1 MAVDSIEAALIVLD
15 PTENRVHQFNDAAL
29 KLTALSG
36 YQLGNMKASSLFP
49 NQLAELTGF
58 TLGCLALRGAWSSDF
73 SIACADGMTRPVE
86 IFAST
91 FHAGERRFVVLACF
105 DLRATQARRAKAEV
119 DQFYR
124 SGLPQEKRFDAVFR
138 QLERGNQ
145 LILNAAGEGIYGVN
159 ANGTTTFLNPAAERM
174 LGWRAEELIGRL
186 AHAHVHHSREDGSTY
201 PTKACPI
208 YAAFRDGRVRRVD
221 NEVFWRKDGSC
232 FPVEYTSTPIQ
243 EKGRLLGAVVVFR
256 DVSAQRKAQA
266 DLLKALSQVEALK
279 KRLELENAYL
289 QDELRGASTH
299 KEIVGNSSAVRNI
312 LRQIELVAP
321 TTAAV
326 LITGESRHRQG
337 ADCARHT

>member
-15 PTENRVHQFNDAAL
+15 PTENCVHQFNDAAL

-105 DLRATQARRAKAEV
+105 DLRATQARRAE
-119 DQFYR
+119 
-124 SGLPQEKRFDAVFR
+124 G
-138 QLERGNQ
+138 RGGSVLSQ
-145 LILNAAGEGIYGVN
+145 RPAAGKVRRRLPPTRARQPAHPQRRRGRDLRGQRPTALLRSSTPRPSVCSGGVLT
-159 ANGTTTFLNPAAERM
+159 ADL
-174 LGWRAEELIGRL
+174 GRL
-186 AHAHVHHSREDGSTY
+186 AHAPPVHHSREDGSTY

-221 NEVFWRKDGSC
+221 NEVFWRKDGAC
-232 FPVEYTSTPIQ
+232 FPVEYTSTPI
-243 EKGRLLGAVVVFR
+243 
-256 DVSAQRKAQA
+256 
-266 DLLKALSQVEALK
+266 
-279 KRLELENAYL
+279 
-289 QDELRGASTH
+289 
-299 KEIVGNSSAVRNI
+299 
-312 LRQIELVAP
+312 
-321 TTAAV
+321 
-326 LITGESRHRQG
+326 
-337 ADCARHT
+337 